1 MSRASQITLGCS
13 LVFAIG
19 SFVGVQYIQEAEQE
33 AIRQGP
39 IKDAKRMSEKTQRKL
54 LMNQKEHEYQQKLKQ
69 QYEELQ
75 PLNGK
80 VITAEDNSSNA
91 K

>member
-19 SFVGVQYIQEAEQE
+19 SFIGVQYLQEAEQE
-33 AIRQGP
+33 AVRQGP
-39 IKDAKRMSEKTQRKL
+39 IKDAQRMSEKTQRKL
-54 LMNQKEHEYQQKLKQ
+54 LMNQKEHEYQQKLKK

-80 VITAEDNSSNA
+80 VITAEDTSSNN
-91 K
+91 